1 VEDLSGLGDDF
12 NGVSPDPADEA
23 SARARLRWA
32 ISGEKRHWLGGVWVA
47 LSAMVVVLA
56 AVGAVALRPLPVE
69 PPVASLLEVADTV
82 AALPPTPL
90 SGDGYYLTRSERLV
104 LTTVR
109 AEEPVVSF
117 IQPSQR
123 EVWVA
128 ADGTTRVLT
137 TYGAPRFLTAEDQSA
152 FELSGLAPNHESGET
167 VVQTYGPAEFVADPA
182 VWPSDAPRL
191 QQALLER
198 LGPGDQQPHALRLLQ
213 SAVEL
218 IRENGPDP
226 SLRAAVLRV
235 IAGVP
240 GIQVS
245 GTTELVTVV
254 FDGALPERTERR
266 VYTFDASTGHLVSES
281 VTVVSADHPR
291 RTVFSSR
298 YEPPVQVKGDPGRS

>member
-1 VEDLSGLGDDF
+1 MEDLSGLGDDF
-12 NGVSPDPADEA
+12 EQVSPDPADEA

-32 ISGEKRHWLGGVWVA
+32 ISGERRHWASGVWVA

-69 PPVASLLEVADTV
+69 PPVASLLQVADAV
-82 AALPPTPL
+82 ATLPATPL
-90 SGDGYYLTRSERLV
+90 AGDRYYLTRSERLV
-104 LTTVR
+104 LTTVQ

-128 ADGTTRVLT
+128 ADGTTKGSNHLRH
-137 TYGAPRFLTAEDQSA
+137 PA
-152 FELSGLAPNHESGET
+152 FPHRR
-167 VVQTYGPAEFVADPA
+167 GPD
-182 VWPSDAPRL
+182 WPSSC
-191 QQALLER
+191 
-198 LGPGDQQPHALRLLQ
+198 PGWLPTTSPATRWSRSTGRRSTSPTPPSGHPTLPDCSRRCWTDSARPTNKPHALRLLR

-218 IRENGPDP
+218 IRENGADP

-245 GTTELVTVV
+245 GTIRV
-254 FDGALPERTERR
+254 GHRR
-266 VYTFDASTGHLVSES
+266 L
-281 VTVVSADHPR
+281 
-291 RTVFSSR
+291 
-298 YEPPVQVKGDPGRS
+298 

>member
-12 NGVSPDPADEA
+12 EGVSPDPADEA

-32 ISGEKRHWLGGVWVA
+32 ISGERRHWLGGVWVA
-47 LSAMVVVLA
+47 LLAMVVVLA

-69 PPVASLLEVADTV
+69 PPVASLLQVADTV
-82 AALPPTPL
+82 ATLPPTPL
-90 SGDGYYLTRSERLV
+90 SGNGYYLTRSERLV
-104 LTTVR
+104 LTTVQ
-109 AEEPVVSF
+109 AEEPMVSF

-128 ADGTTRVLT
+128 ADGTTRVRT
-137 TYGAPRFLTAEDQSA
+137 TYGTPQFLTAEDQTA

-167 VVQTYGPAEFVADPA
+167 VVQVYGPAEFVADPA

-198 LGPGDQQPHALRLLQ
+198 LGPGDQQPQALRLLQ

-218 IRENGPDP
+218 IRENGADP

-266 VYTFDASTGHLVSES
+266 VYTFDATTGHLVSES

>member
-12 NGVSPDPADEA
+12 EGVSPDPDEEA

-56 AVGAVALRPLPVE
+56 AIGAVALRPLPVE
-69 PPVASLLEVADTV
+69 PPVSSLLQVADAV

-104 LTTVR
+104 LTTVQ

-117 IQPSQR
+117 LQPSQR

-128 ADGTTRVLT
+128 ADGTTKVRT
-137 TYGAPRFLTAEDQSA
+137 TYGAPRFLTAEDQTA

-167 VVQTYGPAEFVADPA
+167 VVQVYGPAEFVADPA

-218 IRENGPDP
+218 IRENGADP
-226 SLRAAVLRV
+226 ALRAAVLRV

-266 VYTFDASTGHLVSES
+266 VYTFDATTGHLVTES
-281 VTVVSADHPR
+281 VTVVSSDHPR

>member
-1 VEDLSGLGDDF
+1 MDDLNGLGDDF
-12 NGVSPDPADEA
+12 EQVSPDPADEA
-23 SARARLRWA
+23 SARARLRRA
-32 ISGEKRHWLGGVWVA
+32 ISVERRHWASGPWVA
-47 LSAMVVVLA
+47 LAAMVVVLA

-69 PPVASLLEVADTV
+69 PPVASLLQVADAV
-82 AALPPTPL
+82 ASLPAVPL
-90 SGDGYYLTRSERLV
+90 DGDGYYLTRSERLV
-104 LTTVR
+104 LTTVK

-117 IQPSQR
+117 LQPSQR

-128 ADGTTRVLT
+128 ADGTTRVRT
-137 TYGAPRFLTAEDQSA
+137 TYGTPRFLTAEDRTA
-152 FELSGLAPNHESGET
+152 FELSGLAPSHESGDT
-167 VVQTYGPAEFVADPA
+167 VVHVYGPDEYVTDPG

-198 LGPGDQQPHALRLLQ
+198 LGPADQQPHALRLLQ

-218 IRENGPDP
+218 IRENGADP

-245 GTTELVTVV
+245 GTPELVTVV
-254 FDGALPERTERR
+254 FDGSLPDRTERR
-266 VYTFDASTGHLVSES
+266 VYTFDASTGHLLSES
-281 VTVVSADHPR
+281 VTVVNGEHPR

-298 YEPPVQVKGDPGRS
+298 YEPPIQVTGDPGRS